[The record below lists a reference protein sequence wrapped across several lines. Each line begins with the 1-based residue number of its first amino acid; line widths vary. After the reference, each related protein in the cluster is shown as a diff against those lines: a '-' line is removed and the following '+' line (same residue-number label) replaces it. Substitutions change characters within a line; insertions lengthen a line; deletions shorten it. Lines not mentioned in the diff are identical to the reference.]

1 MGPEP
6 DVPRADATDV
16 RYGERVGAPLI
27 DFDLNRELELLRA
40 SDSYRTSD
48 HGAVT
53 LVKRPG
59 LRVVLVAVRAG
70 GHMDEHQAQL
80 PITVQV
86 LEGRIRLEAEGGG
99 VELAAGRLMAVAG
112 GIPHGVVGVEDSAFV
127 LTIGG

>member
-6 DVPRADATDV
+6 DDTREKAIDI

-27 DFDLNRELELLRA
+27 DCDLNRELESLR
-40 SDSYRTSD
+40 SGDSYRTSD

-59 LRVVLVAVRAG
+59 LRVVLIAIRAG
-70 GHMDEHQAQL
+70 GHMEEHQAQL
-80 PITVQV
+80 PITVHV
-86 LEGRIRLEAEGGG
+86 LAGRIRLEAEGGG
-99 VELAAGRLMAVAG
+99 VELAPGRLMAIAG

>member
-6 DVPRADATDV
+6 DDTRENATDI

-27 DFDLNRELELLRA
+27 DFDLNRELESLRA
-40 SDSYRTSD
+40 GDSYRTSD

-59 LRVVLVAVRAG
+59 LRVVLIAIRAG
-70 GHMDEHQAQL
+70 GHMEEHQAQL
-80 PITVQV
+80 PITVHV
-86 LEGRIRLEAEGGG
+86 LAGRIRLEAEGGG
-99 VELAAGRLMAVAG
+99 IELAPGRLMAIAG
-112 GIPHGVVGVEDSAFV
+112 GIPHGVAGVEDSAFV

>member
-6 DVPRADATDV
+6 DDTRENATDI

-27 DFDLNRELELLRA
+27 DFDLNRELESLRA
-40 SDSYRTSD
+40 GDSYRTSD

-53 LVKRPG
+53 LVKRLG
-59 LRVVLVAVRAG
+59 LRVVLIAIRAG
-70 GHMDEHQAQL
+70 GHMEEHQAQL

-86 LEGRIRLEAEGGG
+86 LAGRIQLEAEGGG
-99 VELAAGRLMAVAG
+99 IELAPGRLMAIAG